1 LPPAAA
7 DIHGLRLTP
16 SAGLQIVR
24 IAWVTAILA
33 GVLAILFGLLSGTD
47 GGDST
52 GGSHQAASAPGFVFE
67 AQEKPERPGPAVLRD
82 DRNKPADVR
91 ISEERPSGSDAV
103 SGSTDQPGDAGGGA
117 PDVTSQ
123 PAPQPKPTPAP
134 RPNPPPAPRPKPP
147 PPPPQVPVTSQPTLP
162 EPVQAPV
169 NIANNNDGP

>member
-1 LPPAAA
+1 MW
-7 DIHGLRLTP
+7 LRLTP
-16 SAGLQIVR
+16 SAGLLMVR

-47 GGDST
+47 GGDSS
-52 GGSHQAASAPGFVFE
+52 GGSHQSASAPGFAFE
-67 AQEKPERPGPAVLRD
+67 VQEKPERPGPAVLRD

-91 ISEERPSGSDAV
+91 IPGEAPPGSGAPSRLA
-103 SGSTDQPGDAGGGA
+103 DQPGDAGGGA

-134 RPNPPPAPRPKPP
+134 RPNPQPPPRPKPP
-147 PPPPQVPVTSQPTLP
+147 PPPPQAPVTSQPTPP
-162 EPVQAPV
+162 EPVQAPI